1 MAGSLRRADDPRRAW
16 QLTWTLPGEPAIIHP
31 PRRRDLPR
39 VPGTHEI
46 FLGERR
52 SIYALIPR
60 HRIAMHYETFELR
73 IQPGQR
79 DAGAAVVTRSKIR

>member
-1 MAGSLRRADDPRRAW
+1 
-16 QLTWTLPGEPAIIHP
+16 
-31 PRRRDLPR
+31 LPR

-79 DAGAAVVTRSKIR
+79 DAGAAMVTRSKIR